1 VRETLNVL
9 VAKDCDDSY
18 AMAEVLLK
26 DESLARPRTG
36 LEAIDLI
43 KERRFDVI
51 LMDIHMSGLD
61 GYGAIRAIREWET
74 STANARTPIV
84 VMSSDDVRTQTR
96 HAAHSGCSGR
106 LRKQVRPRKCWTFER
121 RVHRSTSAAR

>member
-9 VAKDCDDSY
+9 VVEDCDDSY
-18 AMAEVLLK
+18 ALAEMLLK
-26 DESLARPRTG
+26 DESLTRARTG

-51 LMDIHMSGLD
+51 LMDIHMPGLD

-74 STANARTPIV
+74 STATP
-84 VMSSDDVRTQTR
+84 
-96 HAAHSGCSGR
+96 AHPS
-106 LRKQVRPRKCWTFER
+106 
-121 RVHRSTSAAR
+121 